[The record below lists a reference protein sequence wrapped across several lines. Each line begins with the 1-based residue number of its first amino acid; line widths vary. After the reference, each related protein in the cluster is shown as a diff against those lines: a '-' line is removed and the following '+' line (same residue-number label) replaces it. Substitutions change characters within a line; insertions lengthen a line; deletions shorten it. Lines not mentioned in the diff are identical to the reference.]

1 MSVYTMT
8 FIRGHKFI
16 GAVARGAKQVFS
28 AVKRG
33 GKFLA
38 KNNIKNL
45 NDLDALAAQAANG
58 MQVAGQYAALGSH
71 LAPGQYGTMLRDAG
85 NSLTKGGET
94 IQNVRN
100 NHLSQRLKQ
109 DFGNRSIMS

>member
-1 MSVYTMT
+1 MSVEIMT

-16 GAVARGAKQVFS
+16 GGVARGVKQVFS

-38 KNNIKNL
+38 KNNIKSL
-45 NDLDALAAQAANG
+45 NDMDGVAAQVANG

-71 LAPGQYGTMLRDAG
+71 LAPGQYGTMLRDTG

-100 NHLSQRLKQ
+100 NHLAQRLKQ
-109 DFGNRSIMS
+109 DYGNRSIMN

>member
-1 MSVYTMT
+1 MT

-16 GAVARGAKQVFS
+16 GTVARGAKQVFS

-58 MQVAGQYAALGSH
+58 MQVAGQ
-71 LAPGQYGTMLRDAG
+71 
-85 NSLTKGGET
+85 
-94 IQNVRN
+94 
-100 NHLSQRLKQ
+100 
-109 DFGNRSIMS
+109 